1 MQHRL
6 MISSRRLVSLIT
18 GEFAQVT
25 RPVIM
30 TVSVCHSVGCPS
42 APGAGES
49 FARNALTSSDCSATT
64 TASSSSSSSS
74 RVMRCGVAWLSAET
88 PAVIS
93 AAPSAAYRRHVAA

>member
-64 TASSSSSSSS
+64 TASSSSSSS

-93 AAPSAAYRRHVAA
+93 APSAAYRRHVAA

>member
-64 TASSSSSSSS
+64 P
-74 RVMRCGVAWLSAET
+74 
-88 PAVIS
+88 PA
-93 AAPSAAYRRHVAA
+93 AAAAAAAV

>member
-1 MQHRL
+1 MQRRL

-64 TASSSSSSSS
+64 TASSSSSSS

>member
-1 MQHRL
+1 MQHCL

-64 TASSSSSSSS
+64 TASSSSSSS

>member
-1 MQHRL
+1 MQHCL

-64 TASSSSSSSS
+64 ASSSSSSS

-93 AAPSAAYRRHVAA
+93 AVPSAAYRRHVAA